1 MIIVMS
7 MDGIE
12 KVNEE
17 KRPRHFFNGAF
28 FSILWGGYYDK
39 IPGNIVNFKKE
50 NAVYS

>member
-17 KRPRHFFNGAF
+17 KRPRHFLTGRFLVYCGE
-28 FSILWGGYYDK
+28 DK
-39 IPGNIVNFKKE
+39 SSF
-50 NAVYS
+50 